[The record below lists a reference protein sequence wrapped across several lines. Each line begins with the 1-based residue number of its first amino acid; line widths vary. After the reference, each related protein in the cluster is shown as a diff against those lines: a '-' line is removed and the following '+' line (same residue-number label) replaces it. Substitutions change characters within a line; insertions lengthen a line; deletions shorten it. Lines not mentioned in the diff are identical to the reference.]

1 MHNATMQ
8 HSVTPKESASM
19 STLPFLGGVD
29 LLRARFVT
37 HSFSKH
43 FHEGFAVGCIEH
55 GAMRF
60 RYRGESMV
68 APTGQINLVVP
79 GEVHDGH
86 GATEE
91 GWAYRMFYMQPEA
104 LMEAARLLMVKP
116 DLPNFQA
123 GVIDDPELANC
134 ICRTHHIVE
143 NPDISAIEKETR
155 LLWLLSNWISR
166 HADEPGSWAET
177 GNEHRAV
184 SRARDIIQAHF
195 GDDLSLTELG
205 RLAGLSPFHLVRVFE
220 KELGVT
226 PHGYLTQVRVE
237 SAKHRLSGT
246 DRLADIAAECGFSD
260 QAHLTRLFKRQ
271 MGITPGKYRKI
282 IQNN

>member
-1 MHNATMQ
+1 MQ
-8 HSVTPKESASM
+8 RSVTPKESASM
-19 STLPFLGGVD
+19 SSLPFLGGVD

-134 ICRTHHIVE
+134 ICRTHHILE
-143 NPDISAIEKETR
+143 NPDTSAIEKETR

-166 HADEPGSWAET
+166 HADETGSWPET
-177 GNEHRAV
+177 GNEHQAV

-237 SAKHRLSGT
+237 GAKHRLSGS